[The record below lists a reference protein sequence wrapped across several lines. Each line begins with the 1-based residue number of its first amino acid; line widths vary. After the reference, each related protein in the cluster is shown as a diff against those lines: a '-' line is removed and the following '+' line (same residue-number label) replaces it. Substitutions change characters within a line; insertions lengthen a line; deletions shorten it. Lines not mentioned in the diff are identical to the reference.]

1 MNSFLVIF
9 IASYGAGLIDFRLE
23 DRRQAAFWTLFKGFI
38 CVLLAG
44 MYNHTGL
51 SLLVSTLGVSLGHKW
66 PVTRRFR
73 ERDGEMLIL
82 GTMLASMPLTG
93 IAAGLIYAA
102 LRWAKAKHHLSVMV
116 TSSVTVIAMFVLK
129 RPDSSIFIGMFAL
142 LVSLLQFITHLEE
155 IGHRLADS
163 RIFRRRTL
171 LRALS
176 VFLVLSVAVLMF
188 FNRYVYKGLGMHM
201 EYIRNGPR
209 ELNYIALTFDDGPDP
224 VYTPQI
230 LDVLKEKDV
239 KATFF
244 LVGSHAAKYPEIV
257 KRMHEE
263 GHSIGNHTNSH
274 RSLIPLSDSA
284 TYGEIM
290 LAEKTLEGITGEK
303 PTLFRPPRGVY
314 SQFAQDIL
322 RQERYTLVLWD
333 VSSQDWEEIKYTD
346 IVRYV
351 LKRVRPGSIVLFHDS
366 GNIITSQGGDRSNTV
381 KALPIIIDRLR
392 EQGYQLITVDQMI
405 VLKGLSET
413 EGALYDDN

>member
-1 MNSFLVIF
+1 MNSFLIIF
-9 IASYGAGLIDFRLE
+9 LASYGAGLIDFRPE
-23 DRRQAAFWTLFKGFI
+23 DKRQAIMWTFFKGFI

-51 SLLVSTLGVSLGHKW
+51 SLLVSTLGVSFGHKW
-66 PVTRRFR
+66 PVTGRFR
-73 ERDGEMLIL
+73 ERSGEALIL

-102 LRWAKAKHHLSVMV
+102 LRWARANHHLSVLA
-116 TSSVTVIAMFVLK
+116 TSFIITVAMLVLE

-155 IGHRLADS
+155 IDHRLADS
-163 RIFRRRTL
+163 WLFKRGTL
-171 LRALS
+171 LRALA
-176 VFLVLSVAVLMF
+176 VLLVLAVAVLMF

-201 EYIRNGPR
+201 EYISNGPR

-224 VYTPQI
+224 IYTPQI

-239 KATFF
+239 KVTFF
-244 LVGSHAAKYPEIV
+244 LVGSHAAKYPDIV
-257 KRMHEE
+257 KRMYEE

-314 SQFAQDIL
+314 SKFAQDIL

-351 LKRVRPGSIVLFHDS
+351 LKRVNPGSIVLFHDS
-366 GNIITSQGGDRSNTV
+366 GNIITSRGGDRSNTV
-381 KALPIIIDRLR
+381 KALPLIIDRLR
-392 EQGYQLITVDQMI
+392 EEGYELITVDKMI

-413 EGALYDDN
+413 EGDLYDDN